1 MKYVLCVTVLLAAL
15 TAHADGLDQDAVC
28 TAWARNATIGGEHAL
43 MGHARRLVPLKY
55 DDIIEL
61 IEHQRLLQVDGIP
74 VFLEDHDGK
83 DGRAF
88 LEDSV
93 FYGFDYVKRTPQ
105 EQLPTSAE
113 QMLEVFHET
122 CRSSRM
128 TSL

>member
-1 MKYVLCVTVLLAAL
+1 MKYVLCIAGLLAAF
-15 TAHADGLDQDAVC
+15 TARADGLEQDALC

-43 MGHARRLVPLKY
+43 MGHARRLVPMKY

-61 IEHQRLLQVDGIP
+61 IEHQHLLQVDGIP
-74 VFLEDHDGK
+74 VFVEDHAGE

-93 FYGFDYVKRTPQ
+93 FYGFDYVKRTPH
-105 EQLPTSAE
+105 EQLPGSAQ

-122 CRSSRM
+122 CRSNRM